1 MLKKILIIAMV
12 VAISTAAGL
21 FYLFIQYNSKNTVE
35 VAVAMDNKLFVS
47 WQKITIKEEEKIFL

>member
-21 FYLFIQYNSKNTVE
+21 FYLFIQHNSKNTIE

-47 WQKITIKEEEKIFL
+47 WQKITVKEEKKIFL